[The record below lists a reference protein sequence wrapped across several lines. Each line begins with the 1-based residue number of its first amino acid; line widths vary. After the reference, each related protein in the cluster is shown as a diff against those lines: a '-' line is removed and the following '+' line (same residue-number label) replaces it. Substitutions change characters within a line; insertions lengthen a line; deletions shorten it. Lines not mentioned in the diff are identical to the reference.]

1 MNTILLDPC
10 GGLSE
15 YSAECSCV
23 NELKAKVFGR
33 RRKEESA
40 ISKNTEPK
48 YSPKVL
54 QGNWFED
61 RIEDSPVSNYSTPP
75 SENKIHSS
83 SVKKDLEE
91 NFKTARMIRDK
102 GRGMTR
108 DLLYDHNNKEFQ
120 DNFSTVY
127 DLTYRLLPQRSE
139 GSQRRSYNSRINK
152 WEPEQDLT
160 KSFGNVTGYGMTEY
174 IRACQDYANY
184 EDEEKPRTRYEC
196 DFSPKKMPADFKR
209 QVLSETSRL

>member
-33 RRKEESA
+33 RRKDESA
-40 ISKNTEPK
+40 TSNNTEPK

-61 RIEDSPVSNYSTPP
+61 RIEDSPVSNYSTPL
-75 SENKIHSS
+75 SEEEVHSS

-91 NFKTARMIRDK
+91 NFKIARMIRDK
-102 GRGMTR
+102 GRVRNRKITII
-108 DLLYDHNNKEFQ
+108 LYNY
-120 DNFSTVY
+120 FSLIDVY
-127 DLTYRLLPQRSE
+127 E
-139 GSQRRSYNSRINK
+139 
-152 WEPEQDLT
+152 
-160 KSFGNVTGYGMTEY
+160 
-174 IRACQDYANY
+174 
-184 EDEEKPRTRYEC
+184 
-196 DFSPKKMPADFKR
+196 
-209 QVLSETSRL
+209 